1 MKTIQTLALSLSLS
15 IAALASASTAQ
26 AQPTS
31 TRKWDF
37 QKSHGMEKCTFTA
50 YGTDGASTNV
60 EITQTGSREVKVTVQ
75 EGTSAQLKLQCSY
88 PMTWDADKS
97 VYSIGSEVSYS
108 ANPGGAGTTVGQL
121 APDDATPKAYQA
133 PLGRVWTVKAGSF
146 GSPSQL
152 VTLTGGS
159 DSIRVTI
166 VAGQSPASKADLKP
180 IEDKNKDTGNRVT
193 KLEEETSGGYEKR
206 TFALNLA
213 YLHDV
218 DSIDSG
224 DKEQDRRGI
233 GAGLHFFVK
242 PWTTPLVKLTLG
254 VEFDRKWR
262 QKPVAAAPDV
272 APNGFNSYVDSASW
286 TLTPMVGF
294 DVMPASFFQ
303 LYLRGGVGLMV
314 HEDPTAILSQD
325 SNKWVFGQESH
336 ASKAFAYRVDLGFN
350 FVIPT
355 GDKVN
360 MFIGPSI
367 GVSGNFTKLP
377 EAAGPEMTCGVKIPQ
392 CTRLREGYFADWPLM
407 IKLGGQFN
415 LL

>member
-1 MKTIQTLALSLSLS
+1 MKYINLFLSFL
-15 IAALASASTAQ
+15 IVFVMASTAQ
-26 AQPTS
+26 AQTTS
-31 TRKWDF
+31 ARKWEF
-37 QKSHGMEKCTFTA
+37 QKSHGMSACTFA
-50 YGTDGASTNV
+50 ANGTSGASTNV
-60 EITQTGSREVKVTVQ
+60 EVTQTGSREVKVTVQ
-75 EGTSAQLKLQCSY
+75 EGTTAQLKLQCSY
-88 PMTWDADKS
+88 PMTWDADKG
-97 VYSIGSEVSYS
+97 VYNIGPEVSYS
-108 ANPGGAGTTVGQL
+108 ASPGGPGTPVGQL
-121 APDDATPKAYQA
+121 APDNATAKAYQA
-133 PLGRVWTVKAGSF
+133 PLGRVWSVKAGSF

-180 IEDKNKDTGNRVT
+180 VEDKADQAKAKADKV
-193 KLEEETSGGYEKR
+193 EEDSKGGYEKR

-213 YLHDV
+213 YLHDL

-224 DKEQDRRGI
+224 DREQDRRGI
-233 GAGLHFFVK
+233 GAGLHFYLK
-242 PWTTPLVKLTLG
+242 PWATPVVKLSVG

-272 APNGFNSYVDSASW
+272 PANGFNSYVDSNSW

-294 DVMPASFFQ
+294 DVMPVSFFQ
-303 LYLRGGVGLMV
+303 MYFRGGVGLMV

-325 SNKWVFGQESH
+325 SQKWVFGQESH

-350 FVIPT
+350 LLIAT

-360 MFIGPSI
+360 LFVGPSV

-407 IKLGGQFN
+407 LKFGGQFN